1 MMLSK
6 RWVSLVSLCVINVET
21 NSFSKTS
28 SNILNSL
35 IDVLKFKKKK
45 KKSVTNF
52 QTLHGPISDVEEF

>member
-52 QTLHGPISDVEEF
+52 YTLHGAISDVEEF

>member
-28 SNILNSL
+28 SSNILNSL
-35 IDVLKFKKKK
+35 IDVLKLNKKKISNK
-45 KKSVTNF
+45 FLDVTW
-52 QTLHGPISDVEEF
+52 TYL

>member
-28 SNILNSL
+28 SSNILNSL
-35 IDVLKFKKKK
+35 IDVLKLNKKK
-45 KKSVTNF
+45 N
-52 QTLHGPISDVEEF
+52 Q